1 MSILSEVAEIRDTV
15 APMSVDFYHASTELG
30 WIDENVELLRGIP
43 LRKMSK
49 SPFHEYLVRFFLG
62 LIDEVLPTGFFV
74 TKESP
79 LTTSDSEPEPDL
91 MVIKGKE
98 SDFRDHHPTTAE
110 LVVEVSINTQER
122 DRSKAAIYAEAQVA
136 EYWLVLPEK
145 KEILI
150 YTQSNGREYEQ
161 RRTISNGKAI
171 SSVIEGLQVDVPE
184 VFA

>member
-15 APMSVDFYHASTELG
+15 APMSVDFYHASTEMG

-49 SPFHEYLVRFFLG
+49 SPLHEYLVRFFLG

-91 MVIKGKE
+91 MVVKGKE

-110 LVVEVSINTQER
+110 LIIEVSINTQER

-161 RRTISNGKAI
+161 RRTISKGKAI
-171 SSVIEGLQVDVPE
+171 SSVIDGLQVDVPE

>member
-1 MSILSEVAEIRDTV
+1 MSILTEVAEIRDTV
-15 APMSVDFYHASTELG
+15 APMSVDFYHASAEMG

-62 LIDEVLPTGFFV
+62 LIDEVIPTGFFI

-91 MVIKGKE
+91 MVVKGKE

-122 DRSKAAIYAEAQVA
+122 DRSKAAIYAEAQVG

-150 YTQSNGREYEQ
+150 YTESNGREYEQ
-161 RRTISNGKAI
+161 RRTISKGKAI
-171 SSVIEGLQVDVPE
+171 SSVIEGLQVDVPG

>member
-91 MVIKGKE
+91 MVVKGKE

-110 LVVEVSINTQER
+110 LIIEVSINTQER

-161 RRTISNGKAI
+161 RRTISKGKAI
-171 SSVIEGLQVDVPE
+171 SSVIEGLQVEVPE

>member
-91 MVIKGKE
+91 MVVKGKE

-110 LVVEVSINTQER
+110 LIIEVSINTQER

>member
-1 MSILSEVAEIRDTV
+1 MSILSDVAEIRDTV
-15 APMSVDFYHASTELG
+15 APMSVDFYHASAEMG

-49 SPFHEYLVRFFLG
+49 SPLHEYLVRFFLG
-62 LIDEVLPTGFFV
+62 LIDDALPTGFFV

-91 MVIKGKE
+91 MVVKGKE

-161 RRTISNGKAI
+161 RRTISKGKAI

>member
-1 MSILSEVAEIRDTV
+1 
-15 APMSVDFYHASTELG
+15 
-30 WIDENVELLRGIP
+30 
-43 LRKMSK
+43 
-49 SPFHEYLVRFFLG
+49 
-62 LIDEVLPTGFFV
+62 
-74 TKESP
+74 
-79 LTTSDSEPEPDL
+79 
-91 MVIKGKE
+91 MVVKGRE

-161 RRTISNGKAI
+161 RRTISKGKAI

>member
-1 MSILSEVAEIRDTV
+1 
-15 APMSVDFYHASTELG
+15 
-30 WIDENVELLRGIP
+30 
-43 LRKMSK
+43 
-49 SPFHEYLVRFFLG
+49 
-62 LIDEVLPTGFFV
+62 
-74 TKESP
+74 
-79 LTTSDSEPEPDL
+79 
-91 MVIKGKE
+91 MVVKGKE

-110 LVVEVSINTQER
+110 LIIEVSINTQER

>member
-1 MSILSEVAEIRDTV
+1 MSILTEVAEIRDTV
-15 APMSVDFYHASTELG
+15 APMSVDFYHASAEMG

-62 LIDEVLPTGFFV
+62 LIDEVIPTGFFI

-91 MVIKGKE
+91 MVVKGKE

-122 DRSKAAIYAEAQVA
+122 DRSKAAIYAEAQVG

-150 YTQSNGREYEQ
+150 YTESNGREY
-161 RRTISNGKAI
+161 
-171 SSVIEGLQVDVPE
+171 
-184 VFA
+184 